1 MPQINRI
8 DKIDSYVKKLS
19 STEDK
24 WMSLA
29 IAVDLADEIMKGIL
43 PNKEDWH
50 DQLTHN
56 SQENAVLPDPLP
68 LDIFKTQKQETWFVS
83 HPILGSARVALSHF
97 NDENCAL
104 ESRLFWF
111 SEKETKQK
119 VSATTQFLSNWED
132 SNLTRNENYKV
143 AIDFFLSYDTNTLM
157 MVVTNR
163 QKLRVMEFTDSLSN
177 TQKQILAEKLFTIP
191 NIAKESK
198 YSPQESIHNLVWDAF
213 QLKEVNN
220 KFYQGVSNLYN
231 NLVYHLQS
239 ENEISAADSKQFSS
253 RLLGRLLF
261 IWFLRKM
268 DLINE
273 DKGYFNTNGMS
284 STEYYES
291 YLKPLFFHTL
301 NTPISE
307 RNVTIQDAKTPYLN
321 GGLFDIKDNDF
332 YNQSI
337 TFPKNYFERL
347 YNHFN
352 EFNFTVDES
361 SVDYEL
367 VAVDPEMLGQIF
379 ESLLASQNEDDDI
392 SYRKKT
398 GSFYTPRHIVDYM
411 CKESIRQYLYRE
423 IDNSKYEKG
432 IDDLID
438 MTDAKFVERK
448 SSSTLDLWG
457 TNTNT
462 VISKIKRALD
472 NVKIIDPA
480 VGSGAFPMGM
490 LQIITK
496 LYERILPVSQY
507 DGYAIKLNIIEN
519 NIYGIDIQPMATEI
533 SRLRAWLAIVVEDYY
548 DHEKVSPLPNLEFK
562 FVSANSLIELE
573 AQGEIWANPELENKL
588 SEIRQKYFRATTT
601 SSKSNWQKEYYKN
614 TLQTD
619 LFEDKRN
626 AQLKTFDPFNNVTSA
641 SFFDS
646 DFIFGISDGFDI
658 VIGNP
663 PYLQEGRAP
672 KHHFNGISYY
682 QGKMDLWYSF
692 ASLGIDYLKEGGVLA
707 FIAKNNWLTNYGAS
721 IMRNKVI
728 EETRI
733 NKIIDFNNLMVFDS
747 ADIQT
752 MIMIFVKD
760 DSKDK
765 YKFDYRKIKDV
776 NNISRDKSSII
787 ETILNKNKNEDI
799 LYLEPVIN
807 RKKMKNT
814 TLNFSEFDYILDRI
828 DSDSQY
834 LNKSEM
840 SQGIVFPQDNLNQK
854 NANKLGEKYAKG
866 DGVFM
871 LSTEELEP
879 LNLTEEEKKL
889 IKPFY
894 TSEQIDLYYTE
905 PENKKWIIYT
915 DSSYKDADSLD
926 NYPNIKKHLDQFQSI
941 ITSSNKPYGLHRARN
956 EKFFKGEKIIAK
968 RKSVDRPNFSYNNI
982 DSYVSQT
989 FNVIKTERFNNKYL
1003 VALLNSNLIKFWLKH
1018 RGKLQGNNYQLDT
1031 APILEIP
1038 IKKSNYEKEII
1049 ILVDKIINVISQDD
1063 NNNIFELEE
1072 KINRL
1077 IYKTY
1082 NLTPEEINIIE
1093 VDVKS

>member
-8 DKIDSYVKKLS
+8 DKIDSYVKRLRK
-19 STEDK
+19 TEDK

-29 IAVDLADEIMKGIL
+29 IAVDIADEIMKGII
-43 PNKEDWH
+43 PDKENWH
-50 DQLTHN
+50 EKLTHN
-56 SQENAVLPDPLP
+56 SQEDRVLPDPLP
-68 LDIFKTQKQETWFVS
+68 LDIFKTQKQETWFVA

-97 NDENCAL
+97 NDEKSPL
-104 ESRLFWF
+104 ESRLFLF

-119 VSATTQFLSNWED
+119 VSATTQFISNWED
-132 SNLTRNENYKV
+132 SNLTRNKNYKV
-143 AIDFFLSYDTNTLM
+143 AIDFILSYDTNTLM
-157 MVVTNR
+157 MVITDR
-163 QKLRVMEFTDSLSN
+163 QKLRVMEFSDFLSN
-177 TQKQILAEKLFTIP
+177 TQKHILANKLFTIP
-191 NIAKESK
+191 NLLEKTKLS
-198 YSPQESIHNLVWDAF
+198 SQEYIHNLLWDAF

-220 KFYQGVSNLYN
+220 KFYQGVSSLYN
-231 NLVYHLQS
+231 NLVRHLQS
-239 ENEISAADSKQFSS
+239 ENSFSAADSKQFSS

-273 DKGYFNTNGMS
+273 GMGYFNTSGLDS
-284 STEYYES
+284 SKYYKS

-301 NTPISE
+301 NMPISE
-307 RNVTIQDAKTPYLN
+307 RNISIQDEKTPYLN

-332 YNQSI
+332 YNENI
-337 TFPKNYFERL
+337 LFPDNYFKRL
-347 YNHFN
+347 YDHFN

-379 ESLLASQNEDDDI
+379 ESLLASHNEDDDI
-392 SYRKKT
+392 SDRKKT
-398 GSFYTPRHIVDYM
+398 GSFYTPRRIVDYM
-411 CKESIRQYLYRE
+411 CKESIRQYLYTE
-423 IDNSKYEKG
+423 INNLKYEKG

-438 MTDAKFVERK
+438 MTDAKFIERK

-457 TNTNT
+457 TNTK
-462 VISKIKRALD
+462 VVVSKIKKALD

-507 DGYAIKLNIIEN
+507 DGYNVKLGIIEK
-519 NIYGIDIQPMATEI
+519 NIYGVDIQPMATEI

-548 DHEKVSPLPNLEFK
+548 DHEKINPLPNLEFK
-562 FVSANSLIELE
+562 FVSANSLVELE

-588 SEIRQKYFRATTT
+588 SEIRKKYFRATTT
-601 SSKSNWQKEYYKN
+601 NSKSNWQKEYYEN
-614 TLQTD
+614 TLQTE

-672 KHHFNGISYY
+672 KHHFNDISYY
-682 QGKMDLWYSF
+682 QGKMDIWYSF
-692 ASLGIDYLKEGGVLA
+692 ACLGIDYLKEGGILA
-707 FIAKNNWLTNYGAS
+707 FIAKNNWLTNFGAS

-728 EETRI
+728 KETKI
-733 NKIIDFNNLMVFDS
+733 NQIIDFNNLMVFDS

-752 MIMIFVKD
+752 MIMMFIKEK
-760 DSKDK
+760 SEEE
-765 YKFDYRKIKDV
+765 YTFDYRKIKDA
-776 NNISRDKSSII
+776 NNISRDKTFYI
-787 ETILNKNKNEDI
+787 ETILDNSNSDNI
-799 LYLEPVIN
+799 LYLEPLIN
-807 RKKMKNT
+807 RKKLEST
-814 TLNFSEFDYILDRI
+814 TLSFSEFDSILDKI
-828 DSDSQY
+828 DNDARY
-834 LNKSEM
+834 LEKSEM
-840 SQGIVFPQDNLNQK
+840 TQGIVFPQDKLNKK
-854 NANKLGEKYAKG
+854 NANKLGNDYDKG

-871 LSTEELEP
+871 ISNEELNF
-879 LNLTEEEKKL
+879 LNLTEKEKKL
-889 IKPFY
+889 IKPFF
-894 TSEQIDLYYTE
+894 TSEEILLYHTDDN
-905 PENKKWIIYT
+905 NKNWVIYT
-915 DSSYKDADSLD
+915 DSSYKDEHSLD
-926 NYPNIKKHLDQFQSI
+926 NYPNLKTHLDQFQSI

-956 EKFFKGEKIIAK
+956 EKFFKGEKILAK

-989 FNVIKTERFNNKYL
+989 FNVIKTDRFNMKYL
-1003 VALLNSNLIKFWLKH
+1003 VSLFNSNLIKFWLNH

-1093 VDVKS
+1093 ADVKS

>member
-1 MPQINRI
+1 MPPINRI

-19 STEDK
+19 KTEDK
-24 WMSLA
+24 WLSLA
-29 IAVDLADEIMKGIL
+29 IAVDIADEIMKGIL
-43 PNKEDWH
+43 PDKENWH
-50 DQLTHN
+50 EQLTHN
-56 SQENAVLPDPLP
+56 SQEDRVLPDPLP
-68 LDIFKTQKQETWFVS
+68 LDIFKTQKQETWFVA

-97 NDENCAL
+97 NDEKSPL

-273 DKGYFNTNGMS
+273 DMGYFNTSGMS

-307 RNVTIQDAKTPYLN
+307 RNVTIQDEKTPYLN

-332 YNQSI
+332 YNQRIS
-337 TFPKNYFERL
+337 FPENYFERL
-347 YNHFN
+347 YAHFN

-392 SYRKKT
+392 SERKKT

-411 CKESIRQYLYRE
+411 CKESIRQYLYRK

-438 MTDAKFVERK
+438 MTDAKFIERK

-457 TNTNT
+457 TSTNT
-462 VISKIKRALD
+462 VVSKIKKALD
-472 NVKIIDPA
+472 EVKIIDPA

-490 LQIITK
+490 LQIISK

-507 DGYAIKLNIIEN
+507 NGYDVKLDIIEN
-519 NIYGIDIQPMATEI
+519 NIYGVDIQPMATEI
-533 SRLRAWLAIVVEDYY
+533 SRLRAWLAIVVDDYQ
-548 DHEKVSPLPNLEFK
+548 DNQKIHPLPNLEFK
-562 FVSANSLIELE
+562 FVSANSLVELE
-573 AQGEIWANPELENKL
+573 TQGELWADTELENKL

-601 SSKSNWQKEYYKN
+601 KSKNKWQKEYYDI
-614 TLQTD
+614 TQQTE
-619 LFEDKRN
+619 LFEDTRN
-626 AQLKTFDPFNNVTSA
+626 EQLKTFDPFNNVSSA
-641 SFFDS
+641 TFYDS
-646 DFIFGISDGFDI
+646 EFMFGVSDGFDI
-658 VIGNP
+658 VLGNP
-663 PYLQEGRAP
+663 PYINFQNMDKKARGLYKGLNYETYVARGDMYSLFYEKGINLLKIGGILTYITSNKWMRAGYGKKLRNYFINNSNPITIIDLGEGVFDHATVDTNILIVENESYEDSITALNLTKEDIQKAIVEDSVSVQYKQNDVWSVLKPVEQAIEDKIKKAGTPLENWNINLHR
-672 KHHFNGISYY
+672 GILT
-682 QGKMDLWYSF
+682 GLND
-692 ASLGIDYLKEGGVLA
+692 A
-707 FIAKNNWLTNYGAS
+707 FI
-721 IMRNKVI
+721 
-728 EETRI
+728 
-733 NKIIDFNNLMVFDS
+733 IDEQLKQS
-747 ADIQT
+747 
-752 MIMIFVKD
+752 MI
-760 DSKDK
+760 SKDPK
-765 YKFDYRKIKDV
+765 TAEIIHPILRGRDIEKYTYKFAGKYLI
-776 NNISRDKSSII
+776 NTHNGY
-787 ETILNKNKNEDI
+787 KNEDGSI
-799 LYLEPVIN
+799 VTKVDIEDYPVIKGHLDKFQPKLSN
-807 RKKMKNT
+807 RTDQGDTPYNIRNTAYMYKFKKRLIAWQRITSENKF
-814 TLNFSEFDYILDRI
+814 TLTDPGVFVLDSMAFLESNI
-828 DSDSQY
+828 DDTNWLLAY
-834 LNKSEM
+834 LNSK
-840 SQGIVFPQDNLNQK
+840 IVYYWMKWNVHEYGSTGFRLSNQYVK
-854 NANKLGEKYAKG
+854 LIPVPKINKLQNELIESLLENKNYHEI
-866 DGVFM
+866 DRFIYELLN
-871 LSTEELEP
+871 LSTEE
-879 LNLTEEEKKL
+879 
-889 IKPFY
+889 
-894 TSEQIDLYYTE
+894 
-905 PENKKWIIYT
+905 
-915 DSSYKDADSLD
+915 
-926 NYPNIKKHLDQFQSI
+926 
-941 ITSSNKPYGLHRARN
+941 
-956 EKFFKGEKIIAK
+956 IA
-968 RKSVDRPNFSYNNI
+968 F
-982 DSYVSQT
+982 
-989 FNVIKTERFNNKYL
+989 
-1003 VALLNSNLIKFWLKH
+1003 
-1018 RGKLQGNNYQLDT
+1018 
-1031 APILEIP
+1031 
-1038 IKKSNYEKEII
+1038 
-1049 ILVDKIINVISQDD
+1049 
-1063 NNNIFELEE
+1063 LEE
-1072 KINRL
+1072 KQ
-1077 IYKTY
+1077 
-1082 NLTPEEINIIE
+1082 
-1093 VDVKS
+1093 

>member
-19 STEDK
+19 RTEDK

-43 PNKEDWH
+43 PDKEDWH

-97 NDENCAL
+97 NDDKSPL

-177 TQKQILAEKLFTIP
+177 TQKQILAEKLFAIP

-198 YSPQESIHNLVWDAF
+198 FSPQESIHNLVWDAF

-273 DKGYFNTNGMS
+273 DIGYFNTNGMS

-307 RNVTIQDAKTPYLN
+307 RNVTIQDDKTPYLN

-337 TFPKNYFERL
+337 SFPENYFERL
-347 YNHFN
+347 YAHFN
-352 EFNFTVDES
+352 KFNFTVDES

-379 ESLLASQNEDDDI
+379 ESLLASHNENDDI
-392 SYRKKT
+392 SERKKT

-423 IDNSKYEKG
+423 INNSKYENG

-438 MTDAKFVERK
+438 MTDAKFIERK

-462 VISKIKRALD
+462 VVSKIKKALD
-472 NVKIIDPA
+472 EVKIIDPA

-490 LQIITK
+490 LQIISK
-496 LYERILPVSQY
+496 LYERILPASKYNGY
-507 DGYAIKLNIIEN
+507 DVKLSIIEN
-519 NIYGIDIQPMATEI
+519 NIYGVDIQPMATEI
-533 SRLRAWLAIVVEDYY
+533 ARLRAWLAIVVDDYK
-548 DHEKVSPLPNLEFK
+548 DNKKVNPLPNLEFK
-562 FVSANSLIELE
+562 FVSANSLVALE
-573 AQGEIWANPELENKL
+573 TQGEIWADPELENEL
-588 SEIRQKYFRATTT
+588 SEIRKKYFNARSTH
-601 SSKSNWQKEYYKN
+601 KKNEWQAKYYNITK
-614 TLQTD
+614 QTE

-626 AQLKTFDPFNNVTSA
+626 NQLKTLDPFNNLSSA

-646 DFIFGISDGFDI
+646 DFMFGISNGFDI

-663 PYLQEGRAP
+663 PYIHFENIKDTQERNSYSELGYETYAARGDMYTLFYELGVGLLNNRGILTYITSNKWMRAGYGKKLRNYFINKTNPLILIDLGKGVFEHATVDTNILILSKNKYDTSTISLTLSADDIQDEVSNNSENIEFRLNEPWIIMNSIEKSIKEKLENVGLPLKKWNVSIEYGIKTGLNAAYIIDKEKKSELINSDSKSIELIRPLLRGRDIKKNDYKFTNQYIILAYHGSYKILEEEYPAIYKHLKKYEDRLKNRGQARYTSSRRTKLNAP
-672 KHHFNGISYY
+672 YPGQHHWLELDNNPGQEKIATFDEPKIVFSRISGDEPRFALDSEKHVTNDTAYIIVGEDLNYLLDQLTSDVIWFALKKYY
-682 QGKMDLWYSF
+682 MGG
-692 ASLGIDYLKEGGVLA
+692 GIDKEFKIANLKELP
-707 FIAKNNWLTNYGAS
+707 IPLRNEELLLTD
-721 IMRNKVI
+721 
-728 EETRI
+728 EE
-733 NKIIDFNNLMVFDS
+733 
-747 ADIQT
+747 
-752 MIMIFVKD
+752 
-760 DSKDK
+760 
-765 YKFDYRKIKDV
+765 
-776 NNISRDKSSII
+776 
-787 ETILNKNKNEDI
+787 EE
-799 LYLEPVIN
+799 
-807 RKKMKNT
+807 
-814 TLNFSEFDYILDRI
+814 YIL
-828 DSDSQY
+828 
-834 LNKSEM
+834 K
-840 SQGIVFPQDNLNQK
+840 
-854 NANKLGEKYAKG
+854 
-866 DGVFM
+866 
-871 LSTEELEP
+871 EL
-879 LNLTEEEKKL
+879 
-889 IKPFY
+889 
-894 TSEQIDLYYTE
+894 
-905 PENKKWIIYT
+905 
-915 DSSYKDADSLD
+915 
-926 NYPNIKKHLDQFQSI
+926 
-941 ITSSNKPYGLHRARN
+941 YG
-956 EKFFKGEKIIAK
+956 K
-968 RKSVDRPNFSYNNI
+968 
-982 DSYVSQT
+982 
-989 FNVIKTERFNNKYL
+989 
-1003 VALLNSNLIKFWLKH
+1003 
-1018 RGKLQGNNYQLDT
+1018 
-1031 APILEIP
+1031 
-1038 IKKSNYEKEII
+1038 
-1049 ILVDKIINVISQDD
+1049 
-1063 NNNIFELEE
+1063 
-1072 KINRL
+1072 
-1077 IYKTY
+1077 
-1082 NLTPEEINIIE
+1082 
-1093 VDVKS
+1093 